1 MSRYP
6 KMNKSAQTAQTN
18 SKTEG
23 SRSCLKSILCA
34 TCCYYTVFSL
44 VMVLVT
50 ALASGSFEV
59 GVYSPKLLLLLPLS
73 AAIATSQAILGVE
86 SISRGVRYFLHPVLC
101 LGAAYLCIILPYQL
115 EQASLGRTV
124 TPAQLLLFVLAAAVV
139 YGVAVLIRVLLR
151 GAMGKRREAETPYE
165 SQFGKR

>member
-1 MSRYP
+1 MSKYT

-18 SKTEG
+18 TKTEG
-23 SRSCLKSILCA
+23 SKSRLKSILCA
-34 TCCYYTVFSL
+34 SCCYYTVFCL
-44 VMVLVT
+44 VMIFIA
-50 ALASGSFEV
+50 ALASGSFDV

-73 AAIATSQAILGVE
+73 AAIAAAQAILQIE
-86 SISRGVRYFLHPVLC
+86 TMSRGARYFLHPVLC

-124 TPAQLLLFVLAAAVV
+124 TPAQILLFVLATAVV
-139 YGVAVLIRVLLR
+139 YGVAVLIRALVR
-151 GAMGKRREAETPYE
+151 GAVGKRREKETPYE